1 MVKNFS
7 FSNQPIGRKLLLV
20 CLLVTGTMLFSLA
33 GLVIV
38 KQVTE
43 WRQQSLYQL
52 TSSAGII
59 AANTAPALLFD
70 DRKAATDTLAA
81 LSEVPDV
88 VFAAVYDKK
97 GNMFATYGAKA
108 GGPARLAAQPQQT
121 EYQFSRDALIFSQ
134 PIRFKGE
141 RLGTIYLKSDLQ
153 RIIAGLLFSGAATL
167 GVAIL
172 AFGVAT
178 LLFQRLQRGIVQPI
192 IDLSETMI
200 KVTQDGNYAIR
211 AQPGNQDEVGAL
223 ARSFNGMLEVIQ
235 DRDKRLANQQVELE
249 QTVLE
254 RTAELNQSNMRLGEE
269 LARRKAAQ
277 DDLIAHDAMLKA
289 VTHSAAELL
298 GSINLDEAIAAV
310 LELIGQTLA
319 VSRVQLGP
327 ITSGRNGHLLSTV
340 RHEWCAPG
348 LHAMINDAMFQELDL
363 NVTLPAI
370 TAASLIGERSTVTLD
385 NVAGPA
391 RQAFEQAE
399 MRSMLIVPVMID
411 GKLWGALWFIDS
423 SATARAW
430 SWAETDTLSTLAG
443 LIGISTMRSRYLAEL
458 ADANTIVQN
467 SPTVLYRLKGEPSL
481 PLTYISSNVN
491 KFGYSAK
498 TLLSGD
504 TSFHHLIDTL
514 IHPDDR
520 PRWIEAMANVMDKK
534 AGAGSIE
541 ARVLLPTG
549 SYRWLDNRYSPVRD
563 EVGRLVE
570 IEGIFTDITE
580 RKAAEEKITLLA
592 RTDSLTGL
600 ANRATFVERMHQ
612 SFIAASRSGMAFA
625 VLYLDLDHFKDI
637 NDTRGHPVG
646 DMLLREAS
654 ERLKHRVR
662 DTDLVARLGG
672 DEFAVLQ
679 ADIGEPS
686 TAGTLATEIIEVLG
700 APYLINGAELRVTA
714 SVGISIYTNK
724 SNGPDELLAE
734 ADLALYRAKEEG
746 RNQYRFHSE
755 ELDKEVNERV
765 ALAADLRTALTNEE
779 LFLHYQPQIELANGK
794 IIGMEALVRWRHPT
808 RGVLMPRQFIP
819 VAEGTGVIQE
829 LGRWVLGKALSQM
842 RLWLDEGVAPPVI
855 AVNVSL
861 LQLKNGAEFIKDVTA
876 LLVKAGV
883 KAEELELDVTESML
897 AQVTLARN
905 PVLDRLTE
913 MGIKI
918 ALDDFG
924 GEYSSFD
931 YLRAYRVNHLKVAR
945 NFIERAGQD
954 DNKAKTVRAIIGA
967 AREMGIQV
975 IAEGVETSE
984 QRAMLLAFSP
994 KTRGQGFYFSEA
1006 VDVDSAT
1013 DLLRTGSIDPSQSP
1027 SAAPPKRPVRRRKA
1041 VSNPPKEE

>member
-1 MVKNFS
+1 MARKFS
-7 FSNQPIGRKLLLV
+7 FGDLPIGRKLLLV
-20 CLLVTGTMLFSLA
+20 CLLVTGSMLFALSTLA
-33 GLVIV
+33 IV
-38 KQVTE
+38 KQVTD
-43 WRQQSLYQL
+43 WRKQSLSQL

-59 AANTAPALLFD
+59 SANTAPALLFD

-88 VFAAVYDKK
+88 VFAAVYDKEGK
-97 GNMFATYGAKA
+97 MFAVYGART
-108 GGPARLAAQPQQT
+108 GGPDRLATQPQQT
-121 EYQFSRDALIFSQ
+121 DYRFSRAALIFSQ

-153 RIIAGLLFSGAATL
+153 RLVADLLMAGGLTL
-167 GVAIL
+167 GIAAI
-172 AFGVAT
+172 AFGLAT
-178 LLFQRLQRGIVQPI
+178 LLFLRLQRGIVQPI

-200 KVTQDGNYAIR
+200 SVTRDGNYAIR

-223 ARSFNGMLEVIQ
+223 AHSFNGMLEVIQ
-235 DRDKRLANQQVELE
+235 DRDKRLANQQVQLE
-249 QTVLE
+249 ETVRE
-254 RTAELNQSNMRLGEE
+254 RTAELNQSNLRLAEE
-269 LARRKAAQ
+269 LTQRKAAQ
-277 DDLIAHDAMLKA
+277 EDLIAHDAMLKA
-289 VTHSAAELL
+289 VTHGAAELL

-310 LELIGQTLA
+310 LELIGRTLA

-327 ITSGRNGHLLSTV
+327 ITSGRNGHLLSAV

-348 LHAMINDAMFQELDL
+348 LPPMIDDAMFQALDL
-363 NVTLPAI
+363 NVALPLI
-370 TAASLIGERSTVTLD
+370 TAATLVGERSMVTLD
-385 NVAGPA
+385 NVTTPA
-391 RQAFEQAE
+391 RQLFEQAG
-399 MRSMLIVPVMID
+399 MQSMLIVPVMID

-423 SATARAW
+423 NATPRTW
-430 SWAETDTLSTLAG
+430 NWAETDTLSTLAG

-467 SPTVLYRLKGEPSL
+467 SPTVLYRLKGEPAL

-504 TSFHHLIDTL
+504 TSFHHLLDTL

-541 ARVLLPTG
+541 VRLLLPTG

-563 EVGRLVE
+563 EVDRLVE

-600 ANRATFVERMHQ
+600 ANRATFVERMRQ
-612 SFIAASRSGMAFA
+612 TFIAAGRSRQAFA
-625 VLYLDLDHFKDI
+625 ILYLDLDHFKDI

-646 DMLLREAS
+646 DMLLREAA
-654 ERLKHRVR
+654 ERLKNRVR

-686 TAGTLATEIIEVLG
+686 TAGTLATEIIDVLG
-700 APYLINGAELRVTA
+700 APYIIGGAELRVTA
-714 SVGISIYTNK
+714 SVGISVYSDK
-724 SNGPDELLAE
+724 SVGPDELLAE

-746 RNQYRFHSE
+746 RNQYRFHSD

-765 ALAADLRTALTNEE
+765 VIAADLRKALANEE
-779 LFLHYQPQIELANGK
+779 LFLHYQPQIELADGK

-808 RGVLMPRQFIP
+808 RGVLMPGKFIP
-819 VAEGTGVIQE
+819 VAEGTGVIQD
-829 LGRWVLGKALSQM
+829 LGRWVLGKALTQM
-842 RLWLDEGVAPPVI
+842 KLWQEAGVAPPVI
-855 AVNVSL
+855 AINVSL

-876 LLVKAGV
+876 LLVQTGV
-883 KAEELELDVTESML
+883 KASELELDVTESML

-905 PVLDRLTE
+905 PVLERLTE
-913 MGIKI
+913 MGVKI

-931 YLRAYRVNHLKVAR
+931 YLRAYRVSHLKVAR
-945 NFIERAGQD
+945 DFIERAGQD
-954 DNKAKTVRAIIGA
+954 DHKAKTVRAIIGA

-984 QRAMLLAFSP
+984 QRAMLLSFSP
-994 KTRGQGFYFSEA
+994 KARGQGFYFSEA

-1013 DLLRTGSIDPSQSP
+1013 ALLRTGSIEPSPAPARRAASRRK
-1027 SAAPPKRPVRRRKA
+1027 SVAPPAKKL
-1041 VSNPPKEE
+1041 